1 MCSGA
6 FMFFY
11 LFEGMSEWMTFQS
24 IFCRYV
30 PSVFRHKNAEGVSI
44 NVFITSR
51 DLIYPLLRSTVYLFI
66 HSNVH
71 VSLTKVPSC
80 ESTTA
85 SVYVLLS
92 RLPIPILEI

>member
-24 IFCRYV
+24 ILCRYM
-30 PSVFRHKNAEGVSI
+30 PSVFRHKNAGVSI

-51 DLIYPLLRSTVYLFI
+51 DLIYPLLRSTVYVFI

-80 ESTTA
+80 EFTTA
-85 SVYVLLS
+85 SGYVLLS